1 MTTALDRR
9 LNSGVILNERGLHIG
24 KVSLG
29 MYIIMDESFRC
40 GDTSL
45 PLVFKFGQMVASSH
59 EQEQLQFGHEILL

>member
-1 MTTALDRR
+1 MYSALVDVRWFC
-9 LNSGVILNERGLHIG
+9 